1 MIKRIEFS
9 FHAQPEAEDTIN
21 EEAED
26 GDAEASEEEPYYD
39 SVALDQTGEY
49 VYIDA
54 RVAPISNSNRVPLR
68 RPPSLPDSPGNQSNY
83 VNIDYFIQY
92 VVISGGLVWFTLIWH
107 RILIFSAE

>member
-1 MIKRIEFS
+1 MFFLDSEK
-9 FHAQPEAEDTIN
+9 ATTED
-21 EEAED
+21 AED

-54 RVAPISNSNRVPLR
+54 RVPSVGNNRNKVSVR

-83 VNIDYFIQY
+83 VNIDFFIQ
-92 VVISGGLVWFTLIWH
+92 
-107 RILIFSAE
+107 

>member
-1 MIKRIEFS
+1 MMLFVHWIELEK
-9 FHAQPEAEDTIN
+9 AIN
-21 EEAED
+21 EDGED

-54 RVAPISNSNRVPLR
+54 RVPIVNSNNGNKAAPR

-83 VNIDYFIQY
+83 VNIDYFIQ
-92 VVISGGLVWFTLIWH
+92 
-107 RILIFSAE
+107 